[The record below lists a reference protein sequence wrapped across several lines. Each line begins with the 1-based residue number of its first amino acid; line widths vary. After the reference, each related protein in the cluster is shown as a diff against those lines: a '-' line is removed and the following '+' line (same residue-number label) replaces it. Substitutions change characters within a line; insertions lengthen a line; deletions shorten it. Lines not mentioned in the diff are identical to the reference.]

1 LPAGALGVIS
11 KGDMARY
18 ELRLYL
24 RNGCGAA
31 LLGEVATIDA
41 PGEEAAI
48 AEARGRVRQ
57 LPRHCAGALF
67 DAAGVQLWADE
78 APSQKAG

>member
-1 LPAGALGVIS
+1 MPAAASGVIS
-11 KGDMARY
+11 KADMAQY

-31 LLGEVATIDA
+31 LLGDVSTIDA
-41 PGEEAAI
+41 PGEAAAI

-67 DAAGVQLWADE
+67 DAAGVQLWADD
-78 APSQKAG
+78 APNKAG